1 MEEDK
6 KGERVLISFDYAIK
20 LLLRD
25 KAHFDILE
33 GFLSELLMREVSLKS
48 IGESESNREYPKDK
62 QNRVDILVED
72 VSGEIMLIELQ
83 FETELDYLHRML
95 FGTSKAVTGRMVQG
109 MKYKEVSKIYS
120 INIVYFDLGQGSDY
134 VYHGKTSFTGMH
146 NRDELRL
153 SEVQRQTFGKEMA
166 GDIYPEY
173 YILKVNNFDDITKDT
188 LDEWIYML
196 KNNAVKDEFKARGLQ
211 KAREVLD
218 RNNLTPEERKAY
230 DYAMEMRSKDLSDV
244 SSARDEGI
252 AKGRKEGL
260 EEGRI
265 EREEFKK
272 ELEKKRAELEK
283 EREKFEKEHEK
294 FEKERAGLLAEITR
308 LKQNGQ

>member
-1 MEEDK
+1 MEQGK

-25 KAHFDILE
+25 KANFDILE

-48 IGESESNREYPKDK
+48 IGESESNKEYPKDK
-62 QNRVDILVED
+62 QNRVDILAED
-72 VSGEIMLIELQ
+72 VSGEIMLIDLQ
-83 FETELDYLHRML
+83 FEAELDYLHRML
-95 FGTSKAVTGRMVQG
+95 FGTSKAVSERMVQG

-134 VYHGKTSFTGMH
+134 VYHGKTSFTGLH

-153 SEVQRQTFGKEMA
+153 SEVQRQTFGKATA
-166 GDIYPEY
+166 GDLYPEY

-196 KNNAVKDEFKARGLQ
+196 KNNIVKDEFKARGLQ

-244 SSARDEGI
+244 SSARDEGK
-252 AKGRKEGL
+252 AEGRKEGL
-260 EEGRI
+260 EEGREEGRI
-265 EREEFKK
+265 EREELKK
-272 ELEKKRAELEK
+272 ELEKRDR
-283 EREKFEKEHEK
+283 EREN
-294 FEKERAGLLAEITR
+294 LLAEIAR
-308 LKQNGQ
+308 LKQQSSR